1 MKIRFKGSKA
11 SELERMCGRPLD
23 IEGVKRLGCD
33 WVKEFPEDGRAVI
46 YQRSHWEEVAVWK
59 DVTAQ
64 CEFVEANGLPTSRK
78 LFHGT
83 HAQEFIGDVNK
94 GYRLRKVTV
103 IDETGMSRWAFIVEK
118 SE

>member
-1 MKIRFKGSKA
+1 M
-11 SELERMCGRPLD
+11 
-23 IEGVKRLGCD
+23 
-33 WVKEFPEDGRAVI
+33 I
-46 YQRSHWEEVAVWK
+46 YQRSHWEEVSVWK

-64 CEFVEANGLPTSRK
+64 CEFMEENGLPTSRK

-83 HAQEFIGDVNK
+83 HAKEFIGDVNK

-118 SE
+118 RE